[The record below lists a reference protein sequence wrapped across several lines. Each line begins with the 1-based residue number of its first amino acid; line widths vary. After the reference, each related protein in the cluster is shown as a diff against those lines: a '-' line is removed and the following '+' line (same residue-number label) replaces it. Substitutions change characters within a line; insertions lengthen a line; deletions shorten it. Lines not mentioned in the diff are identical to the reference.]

1 MKILVA
7 EDQTVSR
14 RILAGNLRKWGYDV
28 AAVENGTQAYEAL
41 RAEGAPPLAILDWLM
56 PGMDGIDVCRQIRRS
71 PQTRPIYLI
80 LLTARRG
87 QEDKIHGLQA
97 GADDYITKPF
107 DREELRARV
116 QVGIRVL
123 ELQEALAQ
131 RVRQLEEALSRV
143 KTLQGL
149 LPICSYCKKIRND
162 RNYWQQVEGYISDHS
177 EAQFSH
183 GICPECYARFVQP
196 ELDRMH
202 GAMEKTQ

>member
-7 EDQTVSR
+7 EDQVVSR
-14 RILAGNLRKWGYDV
+14 HILTGNLRKWGYEV
-28 AAVENGTQAYEAL
+28 TAVEDGT
-41 RAEGAPPLAILDWLM
+41 RAWEVLQEQDAPPLALLDWSM
-56 PGMDGIDVCRQIRRS
+56 PGMDGIEICQQIRKR
-71 PQTRPIYLI
+71 PQTWPTYVI

-87 QEDKIHGLQA
+87 QEDKIHGLQS

-107 DREELRARV
+107 NHEELRARV
-116 QVGIRVL
+116 EVGFRVL
-123 ELQEALAQ
+123 ELQRALAQ
-131 RVRQLEEALSRV
+131 RVRELEDALSRV

-196 ELDRMH
+196 ELDRLQAQT
-202 GAMEKTQ
+202 GKTS